1 MRIVLDTN
9 VLISGIMLP
18 GSIPGRIVDAWRNS
32 CFTLV
37 LSDEMLDEISRVL
50 HYPKIAK
57 RLLAIGMNEEDL
69 GHLLSLMR
77 FQADFVDITQIEATV
92 PDDPDD
98 TKILATFIAGQADY
112 LVSGDADL
120 LALRDTYLVLTPQ
133 EFWQRCG

>member
-18 GSIPGRIVDAWRNS
+18 GSIPGRMLGAWYKA

-37 LSDEMLDEISRVL
+37 LSDEMLVEINRVL
-50 HYPKIAK
+50 RYPRIAK
-57 RLLAIGMNEEDL
+57 RMNNAGMGEEEL
-69 GHLLSLMR
+69 EHLLSLMR
-77 FQADFVDITQIEATV
+77 FQADFVDIDHIAAVV

-98 TKILATFIAGQADY
+98 TLILATFIAGHADY

-120 LALRDTYLVLTPQ
+120 LALRDAYPILTPQ

>member
-18 GSIPGRIVDAWRNS
+18 GSSPGRILDAWYKA

-37 LSDEMLDEISRVL
+37 LSNEMLDEISRVL
-50 HYPKIAK
+50 RYPKIVK
-57 RLLAIGMNEEDL
+57 RLHAIGMSDEEL
-69 GHLLSLMR
+69 EHLLSLMR
-77 FQADFVDITQIEATV
+77 FQADFVDIDHVTAIV

-98 TKILATFIAGQADY
+98 APILATFIAGHADY

-120 LALRDTYLVLTPQ
+120 LALRDAYPILTPQ